1 VDVEVNVTE
10 AGFRAKHVNPVET
23 ESVRLTVPVK
33 PYFCPIVM
41 VQLADVA
48 GKVFNGFGA
57 AEIAKSATLKE
68 IEIAWLTPPD
78 GSVAPIDRVYEPG
91 GVELVVWIVI
101 VDNPDL
107 VAVREI
113 PTGFGVTV
121 MPFAGGGGVRD
132 TVV

>member
-57 AEIAKSATLKE
+57 AEIAKSATLRE

-78 GSVAPIDRVYEPG
+78 GSVAPIDRVYVPG

-101 VDNPDL
+101 VDNPEL

-113 PTGFGVTV
+113 PIGFGVTV